1 MKFVKE
7 GYSSK
12 RHCDFGDVDLG
23 GIFFKSGNAYIAVNC
38 EDITH
43 ERYRECPAVNLGT
56 GIIEFFDESEP
67 IVILDK
73 ELEISYKDEDLREW
87 ADE

>member
-23 GIFFKSGNAYIAVNC
+23 GIFFKSGNAYMAVNC
-38 EDITH
+38 EDIT
-43 ERYRECPAVNLGT
+43 EQRYCECPAVNLGT
-56 GIIEFFDESEP
+56 GVIEFFDESEP
-67 IVILDK
+67 IVILNK

-87 ADE
+87 AD

>member
-7 GYSSK
+7 GYKSK

-23 GIFFKSGNAYIAVNC
+23 GIFFKSGNAYMAVNC
-38 EDITH
+38 EDIT
-43 ERYRECPAVNLGT
+43 ESRIGECPAVNLGT

-73 ELEISYKDEDLREW
+73 ELEITYNDEDLREW
-87 ADE
+87 AD

>member
-23 GIFFKSGNAYIAVNC
+23 GIFFTNGYAYMAVNC
-38 EDITH
+38 EDIT
-43 ERYRECPAVNLGT
+43 ESRYGECPAVNLGT
-56 GIIEFFDESEP
+56 GIIEFFNDNDP

-73 ELEISYKDEDLREW
+73 DLEITYKDEDLKMW
-87 ADE
+87 AD

>member
-12 RHCDFGDVDLG
+12 RHCDFGDIDLG
-23 GIFFKSGNAYIAVNC
+23 GIFFKSGNAYMAVNC
-38 EDITH
+38 EDII
-43 ERYRECPAVNLGT
+43 EEMRGDCPAVNLGT
-56 GIIEFFDESEP
+56 GIIEFFDDDEP

-73 ELEISYKDEDLREW
+73 ELEISYKDEDLKEW
-87 ADE
+87 AD

>member
-1 MKFVKE
+1 MKFTRE

-23 GIFFKSGNAYIAVNC
+23 GIFFSRGKAYMAINC
-38 EDITH
+38 EDISDD
-43 ERYRECPAVNLGT
+43 RYGECPAVNLGT
-56 GIIEFFDESEP
+56 GIIEFFDDNEP
-67 IVILDK
+67 IIILDK

-87 ADE
+87 ANE